1 MKIRV
6 ERNWLLGDTTLGKL
20 FVDDRFFGYT
30 LEDEVRND
38 KVYGQT
44 AIPYGVYDVDIT
56 YSPKFGRNMPL
67 IKNVPNFSGIRIHT
81 GNSSDDTSGCLL
93 VGLGI
98 DANNNL
104 TDSRLAFNS
113 LNSKIKK
120 TKDSGES
127 ITIEIKAPDVKPL
140 IYTGVIS
147 LSLLG
152 VGAFFLLKNKDLIK
166 RLWTNL

>member
-6 ERNWLLGDTTLGKL
+6 ERNWLVGDTTLGKL
-20 FVDDRFFGYT
+20 FVNDRFFGYT
-30 LEDEVRND
+30 LEDEVRNE
-38 KVYGQT
+38 KIYGQT
-44 AIPYGVYDVDIT
+44 AIPYGTYDVDIT

-81 GNSSDDTSGCLL
+81 GNSSDNTEGCLL

-98 DANNNL
+98 DNNNNI

-113 LNSKIKK
+113 LNSKIETAK
-120 TKDSGES
+120 SNGEN

-140 IYTGVIS
+140 IYAGVIS

-152 VGAFFLLKNKDLIK
+152 IGALILFKNKGLIK
-166 RLWTNL
+166 RLWTSF